1 MARVLIIDDDEMFC
15 RLLSSAFKT
24 DGHVISCAYCLEEG
38 LKLVSTESF
47 DVVFLDVRLPDGNGL
62 DKLAEIREAASEP
75 EVIILTGAGTANGA
89 ELAINSG
96 AWDYIQKP
104 SSISSMTLPL
114 LRALQYRE
122 EKLKKQ
128 PAANL
133 KLTGLIGKSSQM
145 KACYNLVAQA
155 ASCDAN
161 VLITGET
168 GTGKELFAQAIHDN
182 SSRSGQ
188 SFVIVDCAA
197 LTQNLTESALF
208 GYEKGAFTGA
218 DQRREGLIKQAH
230 GGTLFLDEIG
240 ELPVM
245 IQKSF
250 LRVLQEHRF
259 RPLGGAKEIES
270 DFRLIAATNRN
281 LEQRAAE
288 GLFREDLLFRIRSI
302 TLKAPALRDHLDDLV
317 EIAIY
322 HTARI
327 CQRSRIEPKKL
338 STDFQEALLSYSW
351 PGNVRELV
359 NAIER
364 AIAAALSAPTLF
376 AKHLP
381 SAIRVRLAQLKESE
395 ALSNE
400 NNPDVVVPAELPR
413 LKDLRE
419 EIYAKVEKKYLQQ
432 LVISSRCNIEE
443 ACRIAGVRRTRL
455 YEILTKHGMKI
466 SD

>member
-1 MARVLIIDDDEMFC
+1 MAKIFIIDDDEMFC
-15 RLLSSAFKT
+15 RLLSSALKA
-24 DGHVISCAYCLEEG
+24 DGHIISCAHNLADG
-38 LKLVSTESF
+38 LKLVSAGSF

-62 DKLAEIREAASEP
+62 DKLAEIRDTASEP

-122 EKLKKQ
+122 EKQKKH
-128 PAANL
+128 PNVNL
-133 KLTGLIGKSSQM
+133 KLSGIIGRSTQM
-145 KACYNLVAQA
+145 KRCHNLVAEA

-168 GTGKELFAQAIHDN
+168 GTGKELFAKAIHEN
-182 SSRSGQ
+182 SSRAGKG
-188 SFVIVDCAA
+188 FVIVDCAA

-218 DQRREGLIKQAH
+218 DGRRDGLVKQAH

-240 ELPVM
+240 ELPLT

-250 LRVLQEHRF
+250 LRVLQEHSF
-259 RPLGGAKEIES
+259 RPLGGAKEVES
-270 DFRLIAATNRN
+270 DFRLIAATNRD
-281 LEQRAAE
+281 LEQLVEE
-288 GLFREDLLFRIRSI
+288 GYFRKDLLFRIRSI
-302 TLKAPALRDHLDDLV
+302 TLEAPPLREHLDDLI

-327 CQRSRIEPKKL
+327 CKRSRIEPKTL
-338 STDFQEALLSYSW
+338 SPDFREALLSYLW

-376 AKHLP
+376 GRHLP
-381 SAIRVRLAQLKESE
+381 SDIRVKLAQSKTGQELPHNFTAGIVAVSNLPKLKE
-395 ALSNE
+395 
-400 NNPDVVVPAELPR
+400 
-413 LKDLRE
+413 LRE
-419 EIYAKVEKKYLQQ
+419 STYAQIEKKYMEDL
-432 LVISSRCNIEE
+432 LKSTGGDIEH
-443 ACRIAGVRRTRL
+443 ACRIADLSRTRF
-455 YEILTKHGMKI
+455 YEILRKHRIPIKG
-466 SD
+466 

>member
-1 MARVLIIDDDEMFC
+1 MVKVLIIDDDEMFC
-15 RLLSSAFKT
+15 RLLSSALKA
-24 DGHVISCAYCLEEG
+24 DGYAISCAYCLEEG
-38 LKLVSTESF
+38 LRLVANDSF

-62 DKLAEIREAASEP
+62 DKLSEIRESPSEP

-89 ELAINSG
+89 ELAIHSG

-114 LRALQYRE
+114 IRALQYRE
-122 EKLKKQ
+122 EKLKKR
-128 PAANL
+128 PVANL
-133 KLTGLIGKSSQM
+133 KLGGLVGRSSQM
-145 KACYNLVAQA
+145 KACYSLIAEA

-168 GTGKELFAQAIHDN
+168 GTGKELFAKAIHEN
-182 SSRSGQ
+182 SARAGR

-218 DQRREGLIKQAH
+218 DQRREGLIRQAH

-240 ELPVM
+240 ELPLTL
-245 IQKSF
+245 QKSF

-259 RPLGGAKEIES
+259 RPLGGSKEIES

-281 LEQRAAE
+281 LEQLVE
-288 GLFREDLLFRIRSI
+288 KGLFREDLLFRLRSV
-302 TLKAPALRDHLDDLV
+302 TLTAPPLREHIDDLF

-338 STDFQEALLSYSW
+338 SPDFQEALLAYTW

-376 AKHLP
+376 QKHLP
-381 SAIRVRLAQLKESE
+381 STIRIKLAQGGNL
-395 ALSNE
+395 
-400 NNPDVVVPAELPR
+400 PDNQKPEIVTQAPFPT

-419 EIYAKVEKKYLQQ
+419 STYARVEKKYMEDL
-432 LVISSRCNIEE
+432 LASTGGDIEK
-443 ACRIAGVRRTRL
+443 ACRISGLSRTRL
-455 YEILTKHGMKI
+455 YEILRKHHIPIK
-466 SD
+466 S

>member
-1 MARVLIIDDDEMFC
+1 MAKVLIIDDDEMFC
-15 RLLSSAFKT
+15 RLLSSALKT
-24 DGHVISCAYCLEEG
+24 DGYEISCAHCLEEG
-38 LKLVSTESF
+38 LKLVYAGSF

-62 DKLAEIREAASEP
+62 DKLAEIRNAASEP

-89 ELAINSG
+89 ELAIRSG

-122 EKLKKQ
+122 EKLKKR
-128 PAANL
+128 PIANL
-133 KLTGLIGKSSQM
+133 RLDGLIGKSSPM
-145 KACYNLVAQA
+145 KACHSLVAEA

-161 VLITGET
+161 VLVTGET
-168 GTGKELFAQAIHDN
+168 GTGKELFAKAIHQN
-182 SSRSGQ
+182 SVRAGH

-218 DQRREGLIKQAH
+218 DQRRDGLIKQAH

-240 ELPVM
+240 ELPLA

-259 RPLGGAKEIES
+259 RPLGSAKEIES

-281 LEQRAAE
+281 LEQLVGE
-288 GLFREDLLFRIRSI
+288 GTFREDLLFRIRAIS
-302 TLKAPALRDHLDDLV
+302 LEVPPLREHRDDLI

-327 CQRSRIEPKKL
+327 CQRSRIELKRL
-338 STDFQEALLSYSW
+338 SPDFMEALLSYNW

-364 AIAAALSAPTLF
+364 AIAAALSAQTLF
-376 AKHLP
+376 GKHLP
-381 SAIRVRLAQLKESE
+381 SGIRVKLAQGKAGKEL
-395 ALSNE
+395 A
-400 NNPDVVVPAELPR
+400 NNQPAEVAATAPFPK

-419 EIYAKVEKKYLQQ
+419 STYARVEKKYLEDLLKSTGGDVEQTC
-432 LVISSRCNIEE
+432 L
-443 ACRIAGVRRTRL
+443 IADLSRTRL
-455 YEILTKHGMKI
+455 YEILRKHHIQIK
-466 SD
+466 S